1 MTAFAGDAQGNV
13 DFYTLALGLRLVK
26 KTVNFDDPNTYH
38 LYYGDST
45 GSPGTIMTF
54 FPWTAEGKLGHPGSG
69 QAISTAFDV
78 PRASLDY
85 WKRRLRDMG
94 LVVHGPAERFDE
106 TVLLAA
112 DQDGLE
118 VEIVGRDD
126 VGEGDSWKG
135 SDVPDEHA
143 IRRIGGVTLLL
154 SDSGPTV
161 ELAEGLLGF
170 TREGHEGPRMRYLT
184 GGSRVDLISAPDRNR
199 GAMGVG
205 AVHHVAWRVEDDDAQ
220 VAALGVLRGEGLR
233 ATDVQDR
240 QYFRS
245 IYFREPG
252 GVLFEVATDSPG
264 FGVDEGEDD
273 LGSSLRLPPWLE
285 GDRQSIE
292 SNLPVV
298 SVRT

>member
-1 MTAFAGDAQGNV
+1 
-13 DFYTLALGLRLVK
+13 
-26 KTVNFDDPNTYH
+26 
-38 LYYGDST
+38 
-45 GSPGTIMTF
+45 
-54 FPWTAEGKLGHPGSG
+54 
-69 QAISTAFDV
+69 
-78 PRASLDY
+78 
-85 WKRRLRDMG
+85 
-94 LVVHGPAERFDE
+94 
-106 TVLLAA
+106 
-112 DQDGLE
+112 
-118 VEIVGRDD
+118 
-126 VGEGDSWKG
+126 
-135 SDVPDEHA
+135 
-143 IRRIGGVTLLL
+143 
-154 SDSGPTV
+154 
-161 ELAEGLLGF
+161 
-170 TREGHEGPRMRYLT
+170 
-184 GGSRVDLISAPDRNR
+184 
-199 GAMGVG
+199 MGVG

-220 VAALGVLRGEGLR
+220 VAALGILRGEGLR